1 MRLLEPMFHGR
12 AMTMEAHPRRLQDAR
27 EWAKD
32 VAADAGLAEPECFQ
46 VRLAMSEAVANAI
59 KHGSTEE
66 SDCIRIEAF
75 ERNGSLV
82 FEILDSGDG
91 IAAPVGRASEEDESG
106 RGLEVL
112 EMIMDDVELVSS
124 HGGSVLRFAKRLHAA

>member
-1 MRLLEPMFHGR
+1 MFHAR

-27 EWAKD
+27 DWAKR
-32 VAADAGLAEPECFQ
+32 VAADAGLAEPDCYQ

-59 KHGSTEE
+59 KHGSAEE
-66 SDCIRIEAF
+66 TDRIRIEAF
-75 ERNGSLV
+75 QRNGKLV
-82 FEILDSGDG
+82 FEIGDTG
-91 IAAPVGRASEEDESG
+91 EGVAAPIARSSADDESG

-124 HGGSVLRFAKRLHAA
+124 SGGSVLRFAKRLHSAQPASAP